1 MRIAEKSLP
10 SKQDG
15 HCGGTQHDLRGFA
28 DRIGRSTAEDLLFTE
43 AGQILLARAAVGD
56 LAQFHRFLRA
66 SAYTD
71 AALLL
76 YRAVLPDWGFQLG
89 LSPPSRD
96 RQAVPLAS
104 SWRAGDRSAT
114 PCQATT
120 PALALLRAAATNRAS
135 EIEACILAECPQ
147 CRGLGWYVTAE
158 NRKQICRHRAAKC
171 FGEQRSEADE

>member
-1 MRIAEKSLP
+1 MQIAEKSLP
-10 SKQDG
+10 STQDG
-15 HCGGTQHDLRGFA
+15 HCEGILHDLRRFA
-28 DRIGRSTAEDLLFTE
+28 ERIGDGTAEDLLFAE
-43 AGQILLARAAVGD
+43 AGQRLLARVAVAD
-56 LAQFHRFLRA
+56 VARFHRFLRA
-66 SAYTD
+66 RAYTD

-89 LSPPSRD
+89 LSPVSRD
-96 RQAVPLAS
+96 RQAVPLAL

-171 FGEQRSEADE
+171 FGEERLEAEE